1 MISITR
7 YISEGFVKDFNKAID
22 NNILSKSRLGRAF
35 MRSENRFDER
45 IKDETRRLKEA
56 ARQRVN
62 AVLNTKDGM
71 LGRNFKIR
79 K

>member
-35 MRSENRFDER
+35 MRSENRFDR
-45 IKDETRRLKEA
+45 QIKDETSRLKEA
-56 ARQRVN
+56 ARHGVN
-62 AVLNTKDGM
+62 AVLNTKDRM